1 MDPGRIVVRILVVW
15 IFVLALVRVS
25 GKRTVKQGD
34 LASFVVAL
42 ILGDM
47 FDDAIWAEVPMAEFF
62 VGAGTLVLLHLL
74 VSIESMWRGE
84 RRFRARAGG
93 GGAA

>member
-1 MDPGRIVVRILVVW
+1 MDPARIVVRVLFVW
-15 IFVLALVRVS
+15 VFTLALLRVT
-25 GKRTVKQGD
+25 GKRSIKQGD

-47 FDDAIWAEVPMAEFF
+47 FDDVFWAEVPASQFV

-74 VSIESMWRGE
+74 VAFESMRRGE
-84 RRFRARAGG
+84 RTWRRPAGER
-93 GGAA
+93 GAA